1 MSEPVNLPE
10 PFSLVS
16 SDLFSMS
23 ISGPTTLGSIAESS
37 SQIVRC
43 TLQGVVEVMS
53 CSRYSRPFQSS
64 PIRYYPCASS
74 HPVLIGVIH
83 DPSIPAVQMAHIKSQ
98 TCPSPLRFAFRSTY
112 MALSPPLPLPRIQR
126 SLCAMLSAVYR
137 PMVRSGYQF
146 HKPPDTGSD
155 LSPTHKGWP
164 IENRSCGNFSRS

>member
-10 PFSLVS
+10 SFSLVS
-16 SDLFSMS
+16 SDLFSRS

-83 DPSIPAVQMAHIKSQ
+83 DPSIPAVQMAHIESQ

-112 MALSPPLPLPRIQR
+112 TVYSAPLASYSTFALCYVIRRLSTHGSQR
-126 SLCAMLSAVYR
+126 VSIPYSVSLLIPVPIY
-137 PMVRSGYQF
+137 
-146 HKPPDTGSD
+146 
-155 LSPTHKGWP
+155 THSQ
-164 IENRSCGNFSRS
+164 RLAH